1 MHRRNHHLKTPS
13 QYPYY
18 KYKFMTTSNVIN
30 VEKTPESSGADG
42 NVSNHQLW
50 ISSLTRSGSGSL
62 LNVSILAA
70 AFPICTATPKRC
82 LRFSVALFSLV
93 ARNIRLPKSLTKSRV
108 LRPSPPND
116 CNWQEEVCL

>member
-18 KYKFMTTSNVIN
+18 KYKFITTSNVIN

-42 NVSNHQLW
+42 NVSNHQWW
-50 ISSLTRSGSGSL
+50 ISSLTRSGSGSI
-62 LNVSILAA
+62 LNVSIIAA
-70 AFPICTATPKRC
+70 AFPATLKRC

-93 ARNIRLPKSLTKSRV
+93 TRNIRLSKSLTKSTV
-108 LRPSPPND
+108 LGPSPPND
-116 CNWQEEVCL
+116 CNWLEEVCL